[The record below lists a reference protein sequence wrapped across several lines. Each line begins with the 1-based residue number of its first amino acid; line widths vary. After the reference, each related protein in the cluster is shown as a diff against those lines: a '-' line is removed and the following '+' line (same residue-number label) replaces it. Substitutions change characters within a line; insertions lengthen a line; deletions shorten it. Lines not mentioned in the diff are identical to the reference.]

1 MIKVKIKL
9 KNKKFIIPV
18 PYGILTLIGSLLTS
32 KLMMRMANKAIDKNR
47 HSFKLPQLK
56 KDDLKPI
63 IQALSEN
70 KGLVLVETKLQDGTE
85 VFVKL

>member
-1 MIKVKIKL
+1 
-9 KNKKFIIPV
+9 
-18 PYGILTLIGSLLTS
+18 
-32 KLMMRMANKAIDKNR
+32 
-47 HSFKLPQLK
+47 LK